1 MQISYQWLREYVKLP
16 DSIKPEDLA
25 EKLKLSTVE
34 VEGIIKPYELLEN
47 VVVGKVI
54 KAEKH
59 PGADKLKVCKVDIGG
74 EESTI
79 VCGGSNVKE
88 GMLCAVAKLGA
99 KVKWHGEGEPV
110 VMEKASI
117 RGVESSGM
125 ICGADEIGLLEIF
138 PKKEEK
144 EVVDL
149 TDLKLKVG
157 KPLAEALKLNDVIF
171 EIDNKSLSNRPDL
184 WGHYGLAREVAAL
197 TNRSV
202 QPLKTAKIIPGKS
215 VITIKVDDH
224 KDCLR
229 YMAVTVEGVKIAPS
243 PLWLKQ
249 KLIAAGVRPINNVVD
264 VTNYVMLAL
273 GQPLHAFDIRQLE
286 TDKGVYIGVRSS
298 KPDEKFTTLD
308 GKERELPEG
317 TLLITSHDRPVA
329 IAGVMGGLNS
339 EVKDDTVSV
348 VIESANFSGSLIR
361 KTSNLL
367 NLRTD
372 ASARFEKKLDPVF
385 CEEGIALAVETLLK
399 LNPGAKVASKVADE
413 GESKKRSRPLEM
425 QSDFIEKFSG
435 VKIPLKI
442 SLTILERLGFV
453 SSVKGEFIEIAVPSW
468 RAEDVVSPEAVVEE
482 VLRIHG
488 YQNVVGTMPSFVITP
503 PAKNTLRDLEKKCG
517 EVAVEDFGY
526 YEVYNYS
533 FVSSDQIKKIGEDPS
548 LSLELDNPLSKEK
561 PYLRRTLLPNLL
573 EIFKKNSDRSK
584 IKVFE
589 SGQTY
594 RKDLPG
600 FRTSAGGSEL
610 LPRQD
615 TEFTAIVYDRNDNQP
630 FWQAKKLAI
639 RLFERVGVEVNFE
652 SAEPQSFSHPSRI
665 QRVSVNGNEIGYCF
679 ELHPRIVKNFG
690 VEGRVGVLTLNLST
704 LVESVPKVA
713 TGRYEPLPSYPEVER
728 DLAFVVDKKV
738 TNAEIVKSL
747 MGSDPL
753 LKKVQMFDSYS
764 GQKLPENKKSVA
776 YHLIFAHS
784 ERTLTSDEV
793 MLAENKVRA
802 ILTDKWQAE
811 FR

>member
-34 VEGIIKPYELLEN
+34 VEGILKPYELLDN
-47 VVVGKVI
+47 VVVGKVL

-59 PGADKLKVCKVDIGG
+59 PQADKLKVCKVDIGG

-110 VMEKASI
+110 VMEKAAI
-117 RGVESSGM
+117 RGVESFGM
-125 ICGADEIGLLEIF
+125 ICGADEIGLLDLF

-144 EVVDL
+144 EIVDL
-149 TDLKLKVG
+149 SDLKLKVG

-202 QPLKTAKIIPGKS
+202 LELKTSKISQGKNS
-215 VITIKVDDH
+215 ITVKVEDS
-224 KDCLR
+224 KNCPR
-229 YMAVTVEGVKIAPS
+229 YMAVMVDGVKIASS

-249 KLIAAGVRPINNVVD
+249 RLIAAGVRPINNVVD

-273 GQPLHAFDIRQLE
+273 GQPLHAFDKRQLMTE
-286 TDKGVYIGVRSS
+286 SGVNIGVRSS
-298 KPDEKFTTLD
+298 RAGEKFTTLD
-308 GKERELPEG
+308 DKERDLPEG
-317 TLLITSHDRPVA
+317 TLLITSADKPVA
-329 IAGVMGGLNS
+329 IAGIMGGQNS
-339 EVKDDTVSV
+339 EVKEDTTSV
-348 VIESANFSGSLIR
+348 VVESANFFGPLIR
-361 KTSNLL
+361 KTSNLM

-372 ASARFEKKLDPVF
+372 ASARFEKKLDPVL
-385 CEEGIALAVETLLK
+385 CENGLALAVELLLK
-399 LNPGAKVASKVADE
+399 LNPEAKVVSKVADT
-413 GESKKRSRPLEM
+413 GESKKRVRPIEM
-425 QSDFIEKFSG
+425 AVNFIEKFSG
-435 VKIPLKI
+435 VKMPLKT
-442 SLTILERLGFV
+442 SLTILGRLGF
-453 SSVKGEFIEIAVPSW
+453 SSEIKGEYLLVTVPSW

-488 YQNVVGTMPSFVITP
+488 YQNVESTMPSFPIVP
-503 PAKNTLRDLEKKCG
+503 PTKNTLRDIEKKCG
-517 EVAVEDFGY
+517 EIAVGDFGY
-526 YEVYNYS
+526 FEVYNYS
-533 FVSSDQIKKIGEDPS
+533 FVSPDQLKKLGEDPQ

-561 PYLRRTLLPNLL
+561 PFLRRDLYPNLL
-573 EIFKKNSDRSK
+573 EVFRKNPDESK

-600 FRTSAGGSEL
+600 FRTSTGGSEL

-615 TEFTAIVYDRNDNQP
+615 TFFTAMVYERGNDQP
-630 FWQAKKLAI
+630 FWEIKKLSERI
-639 RLFERVGVEVNFE
+639 FENLGVTIEYNNGSTSE
-652 SAEPQSFSHPSRI
+652 IAHPARAQQI
-665 QRVSVNGNEIGYCF
+665 LVNGSDIGSCF
-679 ELHPRIVKNFG
+679 ELHPRIAKNFAI
-690 VEGRVGVLTLNLST
+690 EGRVGVLNINLS
-704 LVESVPKVA
+704 LLSEAVPKIHSR
-713 TGRYEPLPSYPEVER
+713 RYEELPLYPEVER
-728 DLAFVVDKKV
+728 DLAFVISKNVS
-738 TNAEIVKSL
+738 NADVVSSL
-747 MGSDPL
+747 AGVDPL
-753 LKKVQMFDSYS
+753 LKKVLMFDSYE
-764 GQKLPENKKSVA
+764 GDKLAENKKSVA
-776 YHLIFAHS
+776 YHLIFSHS
-784 ERTLTSDEV
+784 DRTLTSEEV
-793 MLAENKVRA
+793 AVAENKIKA
-802 ILTDKWQAE
+802 ILTEKWQAE